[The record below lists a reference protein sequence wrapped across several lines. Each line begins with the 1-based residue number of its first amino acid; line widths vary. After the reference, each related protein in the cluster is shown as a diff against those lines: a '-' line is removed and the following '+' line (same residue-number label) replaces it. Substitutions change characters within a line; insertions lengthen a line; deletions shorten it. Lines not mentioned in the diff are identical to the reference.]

1 MYRSDIQYHLSNVIL
16 SPKCGLLSRLL
27 PQAQIWTASRVKHYD
42 ILDLAEIDEEEIFLI
57 GNFQWEVICC

>member
-16 SPKCGLLSRLL
+16 PPKCGLLSRLL

-57 GNFQWEVICC
+57 GNFQWEVICW